1 MNKYQEALEFIEF
14 PNNGDPSLEEIEIE
28 NKSIETLRELVEK
41 ATPKKPICY
50 WDNQN
55 ELYKYDCSS
64 CRKQLAK
71 HGEHSNI
78 NKVKKPNICSTC
90 GQAIDWSKDEI

>member
-1 MNKYQEALEFIEF
+1 MNIYQEAIEVFCDNTKLTEFNI
-14 PNNGDPSLEEIEIE
+14 NQLQWAS
-28 NKSIETLRELVEK
+28 ETLQVLVDR
-41 ATPKKPICY
+41 ATPMKPICY

-90 GQAIDWSKDEI
+90 GQAIDWSIE